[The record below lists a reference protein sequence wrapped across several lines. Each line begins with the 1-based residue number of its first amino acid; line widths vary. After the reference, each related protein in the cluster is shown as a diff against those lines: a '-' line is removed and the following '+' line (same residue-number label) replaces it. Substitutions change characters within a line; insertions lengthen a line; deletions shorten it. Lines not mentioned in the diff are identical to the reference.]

1 MDNKWLNFKV
11 REGEEPSDKPKIYIS
26 YCETALNKGF
36 LSEVMNE
43 ILEVHNCAVY
53 YGFGETNDESRR
65 AVIRDMNIIVA
76 LITEDAL
83 DKESV
88 VYKELGMS
96 KNASVSVFPI
106 VVESILPDVINATIG
121 NLQYLY
127 RDTTYKS
134 ANIFSRK
141 IPTEKYK
148 EKLKEHFNYIL
159 VDKELHERI
168 KKEFASKIFLSYRKK
183 DFNWVTN
190 IGGIIVK
197 DERFRDTAV
206 WYDDYLIYGE
216 RFDKS
221 IEYALSESDVFLLA
235 ITKNMVNEDN
245 YVTSVEYPMAK
256 KLNKRIL
263 AIVLENDIEPEQ
275 INEKFPD
282 LDNLVYIAHGQ
293 KYIYEK
299 LVKMIKGY
307 DSRKLN
313 NSPEH
318 LYLIG
323 LAHYYGI
330 NVPKRVDEGISII
343 KNAAEHGSVEAS
355 KMLAKI
361 YRFSWEKYDAI
372 NWQKKTVDV
381 IEHLHYNKE
390 QLFEEKLNLSELYRT
405 YNAETELTECLKELI
420 KKFKGQLIEKGIY
433 ESSLLELAELLI
445 NTGDFEESK
454 KHLVTAIKLYKGN
467 KTKTYEVAEAY
478 RLLAN
483 ILVDEHE
490 FSRAE
495 KLLANAF
502 SIVKEIDG
510 EAVSEEQ
517 IKISAAFEKLDRV
530 AQKAGVFIKREHGFI
545 STFEFERTAMRTM
558 KGSEKCRV
566 YKLFGEIEYSG
577 EMAAG
582 YFSKAL
588 SNLSEYDFLNK
599 DVYNE
604 KKSELCV
611 LIAEAYEKAK
621 KYTEAERY
629 YQCALDC
636 YIIEGENAIRYCDG
650 YVNCKNKLARLY
662 YKMKYYSKAEENFEF
677 PVKNYSG
684 ILLNKPKAYVL
695 EEIKI
700 YVIKGCCHE
709 AHKDYF
715 RAEEIYRLAAKT
727 IREAMEKFS
736 PSGFNEL
743 LAEVYARLGTIYGER
758 EDCDNY
764 HTYFKRAIKLYKK
777 GKYIYL
783 DEGESVYRHYADAL
797 AKDSKY
803 LRAWYYYRKA
813 MKRNMIYSQKMIR
826 NTVVYSKLSRMF
838 VDMKLLSVAER
849 LLEKAE
855 ELWEAFV
862 ESDKKE
868 RRPIRFWLEAP
879 PTYYRVGVLEQSPA
893 DELKYAKEYIDK
905 ALKEKNGKR

>member
-1 MDNKWLNFKV
+1 MENKWLNIKT
-11 REGEEPSDKPKIYIS
+11 RDGEEPLGKPKIYIS
-26 YCETALNKGF
+26 YCKTSLDEGY
-36 LSEVMNE
+36 LSKVMSE
-43 ILEVHNCAVY
+43 ILAVHNCAVY
-53 YGFGETNDESRR
+53 YGFGETNDENRR

-76 LITEDAL
+76 LITKDAL

-96 KNASVSVFPI
+96 KNASVPVFPI
-106 VVESILPDVINATIG
+106 VVESISPDDINKTIG

-127 RDTTYKS
+127 RDTFYQDG
-134 ANIFSRK
+134 NIFGKK

-183 DFNWVTN
+183 DYRWVSN
-190 IGGIIVK
+190 VGGIIVR

-221 IEYALSESDVFLLA
+221 IEYAISESDVFLLA

-256 KLNKRIL
+256 RLNKRIL
-263 AIVLENDIEPEQ
+263 GMVLEDVDQDKIA
-275 INEKFPD
+275 EKFPG
-282 LDNLVYIAHGQ
+282 LDYLINIDDYKH
-293 KYIYEK
+293 IYEK
-299 LVKMIKGY
+299 LIKFLKGY
-307 DSRKLN
+307 DNRKLN

-330 NVPKRVDEGISII
+330 NVPKRNNEGFSII
-343 KNAAEHGSVEAS
+343 KQAAERGSVDALKMVSRILRFGFDKSEAV
-355 KMLAKI
+355 K
-361 YRFSWEKYDAI
+361 
-372 NWQKKTVDV
+372 WQEKTVDI
-381 IEHLHYNKE
+381 IEKLHYNNKE
-390 QLFEEKLNLSELYRT
+390 LLFEEKLRLVEIYREN
-405 YNAETELTECLKELI
+405 NAEAELTKSLKELI
-420 KKFKGQLIEKGIY
+420 ARFKGQLIEKRIY
-433 ESSLLELAELLI
+433 ESSLLELGELL
-445 NTGDFEESK
+445 TKSGDFEESK
-454 KHLVTAIKLYKGN
+454 KHLVAAIKLYKGN

-483 ILVDEHE
+483 ILIEEHE

-517 IKISAAFEKLDRV
+517 IKISAAFEKLVRA
-530 AQKAGVFIKREHGFI
+530 AQKAGVFIEREHGFI
-545 STFEFERTAMRTM
+545 SNFEFERTAMRTM

-577 EMAAG
+577 EMAAE

-588 SNLSEYDFLNK
+588 SNLSGYDFLSK

-636 YIIEGENAIRYCDG
+636 YIIEGENAIRYCGG

-662 YKMKYYSKAEENFEF
+662 YKMKYYSKADENFEF

-700 YVIKGCCHE
+700 YVIKGCCLE
-709 AHKDYF
+709 AREDYF

-783 DEGESVYRHYADAL
+783 DEGEAVYRHYADAL

-838 VDMKLLSVAER
+838 ADMKLLSVAER

-855 ELWEAFV
+855 KLWEAFV

-879 PTYYRVGVLEQSPA
+879 PTYYRVGMYEQSPT

-905 ALKEKNGKR
+905 ALKEKHGER

>member
-1 MDNKWLNFKV
+1 MEKNWLQV
-11 REGEEPSDKPKIYIS
+11 STRDGADARGKPKIYIS
-26 YCETALNKGF
+26 YCENALNGGF
-36 LSEVMNE
+36 LSSLKFE
-43 ILEVHNCAVY
+43 ILEYQDCAVY
-53 YGFGETNDESRR
+53 YGFGEADETDRSK
-65 AVIRDMNIIVA
+65 VIAAMNIMVA
-76 LITEDAL
+76 LISKDATN
-83 DKESV
+83 KESV
-88 VYKELGMS
+88 VYREIETAKRFQ
-96 KNASVSVFPI
+96 VPVFPI
-106 VVESILPDVINATIG
+106 VVESISPDDINATFG

-127 RDTTYKS
+127 RETVYKS
-134 ANIFSRK
+134 GSGFS
-141 IPTEKYK
+141 EKVATVTYK
-148 EKLKEHFNYIL
+148 EKLKEHLQYIL

-168 KKEFASKIFLSYRKK
+168 KKEFAGKVFLSYRKK
-183 DFNWVTN
+183 DYRWVSN
-190 IGGIIVK
+190 IGGIIVN

-256 KLNKRIL
+256 RLNKRIL
-263 AIVLENDIEPEQ
+263 GMVLEDVDQDKIA
-275 INEKFPD
+275 EKFPGLDD
-282 LDNLVYIAHGQ
+282 LINIDDYKH
-293 KYIYEK
+293 IYEK
-299 LVKMIKGY
+299 LIKFLKGY
-307 DSRKLN
+307 DNRKLN

-318 LYLIG
+318 MYLIG

-330 NVPKRVDEGISII
+330 NVPKRNNEGFSII
-343 KNAAEHGSVEAS
+343 KQAAERGSVDALKMVSRILRFGFDKSEAV
-355 KMLAKI
+355 K
-361 YRFSWEKYDAI
+361 
-372 NWQKKTVDV
+372 WQEKTVDI
-381 IEHLHYNKE
+381 IEKLHYNNKE
-390 QLFEEKLNLSELYRT
+390 LLFEEKLRLSEIYREN
-405 YNAETELTECLKELI
+405 NAEAELTKSLKEFI
-420 KKFKGQLIEKGIY
+420 VRFKGQLIEKGIY
-433 ESSLLELAELLI
+433 ESSLLELGELLI
-445 NTGDFEESK
+445 NAGDFEESK
-454 KHLVTAIKLYKGN
+454 KHLIAAIKLYKGN

-495 KLLANAF
+495 KLLTNAF
-502 SIVKEIDG
+502 SIVKEIDD
-510 EAVSEEQ
+510 EAVSVEQ
-517 IKISAAFEKLDRV
+517 IKISATFEKLDRA
-530 AQKAGVFIKREHGFI
+530 AQKAGVFIKSRRGFI
-545 STFEFERTAMRTM
+545 STFGFERTAMKTM

-662 YKMKYYSKAEENFEF
+662 YKMKYYSKADENFEF

-684 ILLNKPKAYVL
+684 ILLNRPKAYVL

-709 AHKDYF
+709 AREDYF

-868 RRPIRFWLEAP
+868 RRPKRFWLEAP